1 KDCEMAE
8 NDETVALI
16 ASLRSQLADRDA
28 KIAEKQAE
36 LEQTSISLRAVI
48 GSKNKKIKDLEEENS
63 HLKDEKMNETNA
75 TMSNQMQDLNAKME
89 RMQTTMDANT
99 AVEAKMRM
107 LEEEVDRLH
116 GEKLEASDQIQIL
129 KEENARA
136 AKLLEEQDGNITF
149 MKRTLE
155 KYGHFFSF

>member
-1 KDCEMAE
+1 KDCAMAE
-8 NDETVALI
+8 NDETVSLI

-28 KIAEKQAE
+28 KIAEKQVE
-36 LEQTSISLRAVI
+36 LEQTSLSLRAVI
-48 GSKNKKIKDLEEENS
+48 GSKNKKIKDLEEENC
-63 HLKDEKMNETNA
+63 HLKDEKMNETSA
-75 TMSNQMQDLNAKME
+75 MMSKQMQDLNAKME
-89 RMQTTMDANT
+89 RMQKTMDANT

-116 GEKLEASDQIQIL
+116 GEKLEASGQIQIV

-136 AKLLEEQDGNITF
+136 AKLLEEQDRKNTG

-155 KYGHFFSF
+155 KYGYFSDF